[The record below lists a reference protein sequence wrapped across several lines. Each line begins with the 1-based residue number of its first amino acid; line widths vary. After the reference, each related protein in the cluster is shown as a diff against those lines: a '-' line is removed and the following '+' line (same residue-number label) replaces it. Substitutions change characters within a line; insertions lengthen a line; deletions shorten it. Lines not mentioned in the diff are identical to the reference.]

1 MQGSE
6 IEWWGN
12 NRNNMQQSRGKMR
25 MDKKERKQKRIK
37 RIKKI
42 WVYGEHFT
50 KSTTHTTPPSAW
62 WMDLKHDGLA
72 LDIDSTSCS
81 RIPRQTRKYS
91 LSIPSLFLFSKKRT
105 YTHSNLFSTFY
116 CQLSYDTTYK
126 YKSARTMGGRDRII
140 DANPSNKIYGKI
152 IEIKKNKVAPVLLTS
167 YFSENLCTRHNKS
180 TDWGRIRYTIYI

>member
-1 MQGSE
+1 
-6 IEWWGN
+6 
-12 NRNNMQQSRGKMR
+12 
-25 MDKKERKQKRIK
+25 MDKKERKKKRIK
-37 RIKKI
+37 RRKK
-42 WVYGEHFT
+42 YGFMENT
-50 KSTTHTTPPSAW
+50 LRRVLLIQPPFGV
-62 WMDLKHDGLA
+62 MDGFE
-72 LDIDSTSCS
+72 TRRVGS
-81 RIPRQTRKYS
+81 RYRLNELLPDTQTDTEIFS
-91 LSIPSLFLFSKKRT
+91 FNSSLFLFSKKRT

-180 TDWGRIRYTIYI
+180 TDWCRIRYTIYIHII